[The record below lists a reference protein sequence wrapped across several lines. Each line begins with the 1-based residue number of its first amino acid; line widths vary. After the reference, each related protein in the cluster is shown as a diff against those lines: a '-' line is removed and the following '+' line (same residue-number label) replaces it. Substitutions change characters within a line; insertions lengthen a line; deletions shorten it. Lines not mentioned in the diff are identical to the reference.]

1 MLNILIDSNVIL
13 DVMMIREPFF
23 EMSKRIITLAENNSI
38 NAYIS
43 AASVTDIYYIARR
56 QLRDKNVV
64 LNLIKNLRKVVKVA
78 AVTEKEIDAAL
89 NLSWRDF
96 EDAVQYS
103 VAKSNDMDYIITRN
117 TEDFIASDIPAITPE
132 DFCRIL
138 LEE

>member
-1 MLNILIDSNVIL
+1 
-13 DVMMIREPFF
+13 
-23 EMSKRIITLAENNSI
+23 MSKRIITLAENNSI

-78 AVTEKEIDAAL
+78 AVSEKEIDAAL
-89 NLSWRDF
+89 NFSWSDF

-103 VAKSNDMDYIITRN
+103 VAKSNDMNYIITRN
-117 TEDFIASDIPAITPE
+117 TEDFIASEIPVVTPE